1 MIKCAIIDD
10 EQSAINVLTNYIK
23 RVSDLELV
31 GTSTDPLK
39 GLELIRSA
47 KPDVVFLDIQ
57 MDEVTGIELINMLD
71 QEIQV
76 VFCTAFSEFA
86 VESYDLDAVDY
97 LMKPIPFDR
106 FMKAIRKIR
115 KLLSAGPEKNGNEE
129 IADDYIFVK
138 AESKGK
144 VLRVNFADID
154 FIEAKN
160 NYIAFHCGK
169 RIIMVYSTMKEIENS
184 LSSSNFKRIHKSFII
199 PISKISLI
207 QSNFLMLKNREDQI
221 PIGKTYKSELL
232 NLVNHRLLSDRGHP

>member
-1 MIKCAIIDD
+1 MIKCAVIDD
-10 EQSAINVLTNYIK
+10 EQSAINVLMNYIK

-39 GLELIRSA
+39 GLELIKSTN
-47 KPDVVFLDIQ
+47 PDVVFLDIQ
-57 MDEVTGIELINMLD
+57 MDEITGIELMNMLEH
-71 QEIQV
+71 EIQV
-76 VFCTAFSEFA
+76 IFCTAFSEFA
-86 VESYDLDAVDY
+86 AESYDLDALDY

-106 FMKAIRKIR
+106 FMKAIKKIR
-115 KLLSAGPEKNGNEE
+115 KLTNGPEKNSNEE
-129 IADDYIFVK
+129 IPDDYIFVK

-154 FIEAKN
+154 FVEAKN

-169 RIIMVYSTMKEIENS
+169 RVIMVYSTMKEIESS

-207 QSNFLMLKNREDQI
+207 QNNFVMLKNREEQI
-221 PIGKTYKSELL
+221 PIGKTYKTEVLD
-232 NLVNHRLLSDRGHP
+232 LVSHRLLNDRGQT